1 MMEYSEII
9 DGLRGL
15 PFKSDF
21 AQSLLSQYGR
31 NGRLSERQYDAAERM
46 LAKVKASDARRA
58 APKVEVD
65 VSRIETLLFT
75 ARMSHLK
82 HPKFRAEGLTFSLAG
97 ANSKNAGAVYVKHGE
112 EYVGKVMDGKF
123 HPVSATPAG
132 TAEAI
137 VRVAQDPRGAAVAY
151 GRMTGNCACCG
162 RELTDPKSVELGIGP
177 ICAEKWGL

>member
-1 MMEYSEII
+1 MMEYHDII
-9 DGLRGL
+9 DGLRTVRGWNN
-15 PFKSDF
+15 F
-21 AQSLLSQYGR
+21 AASLLAQYDAKGQ
-31 NGRLSERQYDAAERM
+31 LSERQYDAAERM
-46 LAKVKASDARRA
+46 LAKVKESDARKA

-75 ARMSHLK
+75 ARMSRLK

-97 ANSKNAGAVYVKHGE
+97 STSRNAGAVYVKKGE

-177 ICAEKWGL
+177 ICADKWGL

>member
-1 MMEYSEII
+1 MMEYHEII
-9 DGLRGL
+9 DGLRAVRSR
-15 PFKSDF
+15 SDF
-21 AQSLLSQYGR
+21 AASLLHQFDR

-46 LAKVKASDARRA
+46 LAKAKTIK

-75 ARMSHLK
+75 AKMSKLK

-97 ANSKNAGAVYVKHGE
+97 ATSRNAGAVYVKKGD
-112 EYVGKVMDGKF
+112 EYVGKVMDGRF
-123 HPVSATPAG
+123 HPVAATPEG

-137 VRVAQDPRGAAVAY
+137 VRVAQDPKGAAVAY
-151 GRMTGNCACCG
+151 GRLTGNCACCG

-177 ICAEKWGL
+177 ICLSNWGL

>member
-31 NGRLSERQYDAAERM
+31 NGRLSERQYDAAEALLM
-46 LAKVKASDARRA
+46 KVRATQERKQSEIRAVDA
-58 APKVEVD
+58 
-65 VSRIETLLFT
+65 SRIERLLQT
-75 ARMSHLK
+75 AVMAGLK
-82 HPKFRAEGLTFSLAG
+82 RPAFRAEGLTFTLAK
-97 ANSKNAGAVYVKHGE
+97 ATSVNAGAVYAKRGDL
-112 EYVGKVMDGKF
+112 YVGKIMGGKF
-123 HPVSATPAG
+123 HPVKDTPSG
-132 TAEAI
+132 TGDAI
-137 VRVAQDPRGAAVAY
+137 ARIAADPRGAAVAY

>member
-1 MMEYSEII
+1 MMEYDEII
-9 DGLRGL
+9 NGLRTVRGWN
-15 PFKSDF
+15 SF
-21 AQSLLSQYGR
+21 AASLLSQYDAKGQ
-31 NGRLSERQYDAAERM
+31 LTERQYDAAERM
-46 LAKVKASDARRA
+46 LAKVKASDQRKAE
-58 APKVEVD
+58 PKVEVD

-75 ARMSHLK
+75 ARMSRLK

-97 ANSKNAGAVYVKHGE
+97 STSRNAGAVYVKKGE

-177 ICAEKWGL
+177 ICADKWGL

>member
-1 MMEYSEII
+1 MMEYHEII
-9 DGLRGL
+9 DGLRAV
-15 PFKSDF
+15 KSWNGF
-21 AQSLLSQYGR
+21 AASLVGQYDAK
-31 NGRLSERQYDAAERM
+31 GRLSEKQYDAAERM
-46 LAKVKASDARRA
+46 LAKVQANEARRA

-75 ARMSHLK
+75 ARMSRLK

-97 ANSKNAGAVYVKHGE
+97 PSSKNAGAVYVKHGE

-123 HPVSATPAG
+123 WPVSATPAG

-177 ICAEKWGL
+177 ICVARFGL